1 MAECGKKNNKGKING
16 KRHVSSMF
24 IGENVEKEDNTGV
37 NICDKQNINDF
48 NQLTDLDMEVNMY
61 IKEGLE

>member
-1 MAECGKKNNKGKING
+1 
-16 KRHVSSMF
+16 MF